1 MNVVKHSGL
10 GGWLEDVAELLY
22 RHEAEHSLL
31 LGLAGE
37 YLAGPDPIPEGLGAW
52 LVHDRGE
59 PVGAAL
65 ATPNNMIVSRMP
77 DEAVRRLIESLAE
90 QSIELPGVVG
100 SAEAAAAFAKGWAN
114 TSGRVPVLRMSQCLQ
129 SCCNV
134 VWRHRSRGVFRAAE
148 VADIPL
154 LTEWARAF
162 EREVHGEDAKHD
174 PEPGV
179 RRRID
184 KGRFF
189 VWEDAGTVV
198 SSASI
203 GRPTRSSIT
212 VNFVYTP
219 SEHRGRGFATS
230 CVAEVT
236 ARQLHAGR
244 QFCCLYTDASNPIS
258 NSVYAKIGYRK
269 VCDSAWWTFKE

>member
-1 MNVVKHSGL
+1 MNVVRHSGL
-10 GGWLEDVAELLY
+10 GRWLEEVSELLY
-22 RHEAEHSLL
+22 QREAEHSLP
-31 LGLAGE
+31 LGLAAE
-37 YLAGPDPIPEGLGAW
+37 YLAGADPIPEGLGAW
-52 LVHDRGE
+52 SVHDRGQ

-65 ATPNNMIVSRMP
+65 VTPNNMILSRMP

-90 QSIELPGVVG
+90 HGIELPGVVG

-114 TSGRVPVLRMSQCLQ
+114 TSGRVAVLRMSQCLQ
-129 SCCNV
+129 SCRNV
-134 VWRHRSRGVFRAAE
+134 VWRRRSRGLFRAAE

-162 EREVHGEDAKHD
+162 ECEVHGEEAKHD
-174 PEPGV
+174 LEPGV

-189 VWEDAGTVV
+189 VWEDTGTVV

-203 GRPTRSSIT
+203 GRATRSSIT

-219 SEHRGRGFATS
+219 SEQRGRGFATA

-258 NSVYAKIGYRK
+258 NAVYAKIGYRK
-269 VCDSAWWTFKE
+269 VCDSAWWNFKD